1 MAYEPSVDAILLFRR
16 NMGQADPD
24 TVNLIEYY
32 YEPATRDSNAF
43 LTTAPV
49 FEAFALSTAVIID
62 RWCVAPGIAPF
73 TEARVHRTG
82 AQGAI
87 ATDFIDGVTSC
98 QIICTLGLT
107 LTASAVRNGRADLT
121 ATISGGQGPVL
132 LSLNGF
138 QTPGLPPET
147 ATTTTYLDCRPGRY
161 TVTARETRAG
171 GCTATATVTFAAPY
185 GPRYEVTFK
194 DLDSTACLLRVFE
207 REYAGAVEE
216 LEAQEEAVSL
226 DWVGGA
232 TDHLFTQLVN
242 GSECQL
248 ALYLMRDDQLLPL
261 FSGDER
267 LHRVYYYRAGA
278 LIWTGYLQPEQYDVA
293 FLTPPATFNLSA
305 TDGLGT
311 LSTIPFA
318 GSGGEAL
325 RGDWSVLQVMLFCLG
340 KLDLAL
346 PLHTLFHLYPNGAAF
361 TRPALEQAYVD
372 VAGYQDD
379 KGEPWDC
386 GKVLDALLKPTATR
400 IYQQDGAWWLERLSE
415 LTGGATTYATYAA
428 DGTPGVAVV
437 VNRLVEVS
445 APDAQPHWLN
455 GSQRLGLRP
464 AVGQVE
470 VTADP
475 GEPVNLLRFALP
487 TNADLP
493 GLIPASWTA
502 ASATPDV
509 PWSQLLYAGK
519 DKPPILR
526 LIGKAGPQFGYPT
539 LQAGTQAALRAP
551 WVQLPVAPP
560 LPMPHNQGNA
570 AHNEEVLVLRFTA
583 KPFGHTPETAIGKFS
598 FMIVAVQYGP
608 TWIGGISGAAESAVP
623 QPVGGANFETT
634 GEVEAVVVFG
644 DTARRGPQPVQIRLF
659 APVGGAT
666 ACTVDITDISLQ
678 YETIDPEIN
687 EAYTTRYSGNTGQL
701 VSRVDTGTELFHS
714 DVPHARLA
722 GTWLDQDRLP
732 VQGWREPG
740 NPMAREAGDYL
751 VRDRLGWQA
760 GPAQALTGTLRG
772 QLPGPGTL
780 LTDPTETRPAVYVL
794 TSCQHR
800 AASAEWDVTG
810 VQNLLL
816 QAPAAA
822 FPDNAIYFDNLA
834 AWQDEDEKILVYE
847 NA

>member
-1 MAYEPSVDAILLFRR
+1 MPYSPSADATLLRR
-16 NMGQADPD
+16 RSQGESAPD
-24 TVNLIEYY
+24 VYDIEEYY
-32 YEPATRDSNAF
+32 YEPGTRTGNNTLAF
-43 LTTAPV
+43 TSADASEFSLPP
-49 FEAFALSTAVIID
+49 AVIID
-62 RWCVAPGIAPF
+62 RWCLAPGVAPY
-73 TEARVHRTG
+73 TEARVHHTG
-82 AQGAI
+82 SLGGI
-87 ATDFIDGVTSC
+87 ALEYVDGVTTC
-98 QIICTLGLT
+98 QISCTLTVT
-107 LTASAVRNGRADLT
+107 LTASAVHNGRADLT
-121 ATISGGQGPVL
+121 ATIAGAQGGVL
-132 LSLNGF
+132 LSLDGF

-147 ATTTTYLDCRPGRY
+147 ATTTTYLDARPGTY

-185 GPRYEVTFK
+185 GPRYEVNFK

-293 FLTPPATFNLSA
+293 FLTPPTTFNLSA

-325 RGDWSVLQVMLFCLG
+325 RGDWSKLHVILFCLG

-415 LTGGATTYATYAA
+415 LTGGATTYAAYAA

-445 APDAQPHWLN
+445 APDARPHWLT
-455 GSQRLGLRP
+455 GSQRQGLRP
-464 AVGQVE
+464 AVGTVHIE
-470 VTADP
+470 TEESELA
-475 GEPVNLLRFALP
+475 NLLRYALP
-487 TNADLP
+487 DNADLP
-493 GLIPASWTA
+493 GPYPVSWTG

-519 DKPPILR
+519 NDVPTLR
-526 LIGKAGPQFGYPT
+526 LFGKAGPRNGYPT
-539 LQAGTQAALRAP
+539 LAAQTAAALQSA
-551 WVQLPVAPP
+551 WVQTAPSPALP
-560 LPMPHNQGNA
+560 LGGTGGHLG
-570 AHNEEVLVLRFTA
+570 ESLFLRFTA
-583 KPFGHTPETAIGKFS
+583 TGYNITPETLTGKFS
-598 FMIVAVQYGP
+598 ALYFAVRYGE
-608 TWIGGISGAAESAVP
+608 TWLSDGATNLPESATPQLFGAANFYTAEKVEVSVRLGVSA
-623 QPVGGANFETT
+623 QN
-634 GEVEAVVVFG
+634 
-644 DTARRGPQPVQIRLF
+644 GPRPLQIRLYC
-659 APVGGAT
+659 PSGGMSAV
-666 ACTVDITDISLQ
+666 TVDITELRLE
-678 YETIDPEIN
+678 YATNTPEIDD
-687 EAYTTRYSGNTGQL
+687 AYTSRYNGSTGQL
-701 VSRVDTGTELFHS
+701 VSRVDGDTTLYHV
-714 DVPHARLA
+714 DTPHTRHP
-722 GTWLDQDRLP
+722 GTWLEASGGP
-732 VQGWREPG
+732 VQGWAETPG
-740 NPMAREAGDYL
+740 QLREAGDFL
-751 VRDRLGWQA
+751 VRDHLSWQA
-760 GPAQALTGTLRG
+760 APAASLTGTLRG

-780 LTDPTETRPAVYVL
+780 LTDPTEIRPAVYVL

-800 AASAEWDVTG
+800 SASAEWDVTG

-847 NA
+847 NG